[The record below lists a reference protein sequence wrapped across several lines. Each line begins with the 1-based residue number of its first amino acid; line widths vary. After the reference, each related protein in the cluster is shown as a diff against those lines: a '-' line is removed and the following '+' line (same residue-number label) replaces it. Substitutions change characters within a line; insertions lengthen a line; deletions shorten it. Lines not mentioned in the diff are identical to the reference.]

1 MTDQT
6 RARRASLP
14 GSACLAALVLTA
26 LTLCAFLCARPARA
40 AEWMTPYLE
49 QVQEWGVMRGDSQGN
64 LHEDRNITR
73 AEFVTMVNRAFGY
86 TDVGPHTFADVNPND
101 WFAEDIS
108 IAHQAGY
115 FNGTSPTTFGAA
127 DPCTAKAYTIFLL
140 RALGYQDET
149 DFSAYTAQ
157 SFAAKLGMMDTSAL
171 TGSFLRDDLAA
182 LTYQALGLDMKDGS
196 TYLLDH
202 LIKEGY
208 IDANDAYPMV
218 EKIENCRALTAAS
231 ETMSK
236 GMSANIKTS
245 MSVTVAPQGAAASEE
260 PVRVQHKVLSG
271 SGNIKMV
278 PSVMPQVAY
287 DITMKEEGGESNR
300 VQMWMQ
306 NGWLYVQSGE
316 TAYKMELPEMADL
329 SNSMTKAAG
338 VSVLPFVD
346 YLPDETSGE
355 DKIYT
360 MEFNDAFADILNDA
374 IAAALKASGLPENVM
389 SEIKF
394 DAFKLKYT
402 VKDGSL
408 KTANADLSMSVDM
421 DANMGEAPTVMMSVG
436 MTMELEMEIA
446 STGAGVKI
454 SYPDF
459 SKFQEIIGG
468 ADGPTGIFAGDAA

>member
-1 MTDQT
+1 MKRFLTILLT
-6 RARRASLP
+6 TLALT
-14 GSACLAALVLTA
+14 AALCVSA
-26 LTLCAFLCARPARA
+26 SASYFDGA
-40 AEWMTPYLE
+40 AEELSAIGMFKGTADGFALDQAPTRGQAAIMLVRLYGAE
-49 QVQEWGVMRGDSQGN
+49 QAAQNTYKSGR
-64 LHEDRNITR
+64 ITCP
-73 AEFVTMVNRAFGY
+73 F
-86 TDVGPHTFADVNPND
+86 TDVSETVAPYVAWLAD
-101 WFAEDIS
+101 EG
-108 IAHQAGY
+108 IA
-115 FNGTSPTTFGAA
+115 NGTSATTFGAA

-346 YLPDETSGE
+346 YLSDETSGK